1 MRLLMIGDV
10 GVVDDMIH
18 IGDEAMFDEALHRL
32 RLRGARQ
39 VSAISANPAET
50 AERYGVAALARIGF
64 SSGPSFDRAADEERM
79 RRVERTAAGEGG
91 LLPASDPAHAVIDAV
106 RAADGVLVTG
116 GGNLASTWPLHV
128 FERATLA
135 RVAAVTG
142 TPFVVS
148 GQTFGPELSGADRAL
163 VAGMLDSAR
172 LTGAREPHSAAL
184 ARELGVPEARLH
196 SGVDDA
202 SFVGDREGAA
212 PAEAA
217 GPDAASWP
225 SGYCAVTFSSHLG
238 GADPQRFVSAA
249 ARLLDGL
256 ADGTG
261 LGILFVAHFG
271 SLRAGELR
279 GDSVLHE
286 RVAAAMSTP
295 SRAVVP
301 PDSIAAARLARAASF
316 VVTSRYHPAVFSA
329 SGGVPGVGLSVDE
342 YTRVKLSGAFGNF
355 GQDAVLPLDEVLA
368 ADRSGRLLRHW
379 ADRDRIRQTGLA
391 RAVEARAA
399 SEDWWDTVAE
409 ALGG

>member
-10 GVVDDMIH
+10 GVLDDMIH

-39 VSAISANPAET
+39 VTAISANPAET

-64 SSGPSFDRAADEERM
+64 SSGPSFDRAVDEERM
-79 RRVERTAAGEGG
+79 RRVERTAAGDGG

-135 RVAAVTG
+135 RVAAANG

-163 VAGMLDSAR
+163 VAGMLNSAR
-172 LTGAREPHSAAL
+172 LTGAREPSSAAL

-212 PAEAA
+212 P
-217 GPDAASWP
+217 PDAASWP

-271 SLRAGELR
+271 SLRAGEVR

-286 RVAAAMSTP
+286 RIAAAMSTP
-295 SRAVVP
+295 SSAVVP
-301 PDSIAAARLARAASF
+301 PDSITAARLARGASF
-316 VVTSRYHPAVFSA
+316 VVSSRYHPAVFSA

-355 GQDAVLPLDEVLA
+355 GQDAVLPLDEVLT
-368 ADRSGRLLRHW
+368 ADQSGRLLRHW
-379 ADRDRIRQTGLA
+379 ADRDRIRQTGHA
-391 RAVEARAA
+391 RMVEARAA
-399 SEDWWDTVAE
+399 SENWWDTVAA